1 MSVRRAEKHL
11 ADKGLKVLGGIALN
25 NSVGLFKLTAADAAC
40 EMGARCI
47 LKNTTHFTGDVM
59 EKYTSGN

>member
-1 MSVRRAEKHL
+1 M

-40 EMGARCI
+40 EMGARRI
-47 LKNTTHFTGDVM
+47 LKNTTHFTGDFM